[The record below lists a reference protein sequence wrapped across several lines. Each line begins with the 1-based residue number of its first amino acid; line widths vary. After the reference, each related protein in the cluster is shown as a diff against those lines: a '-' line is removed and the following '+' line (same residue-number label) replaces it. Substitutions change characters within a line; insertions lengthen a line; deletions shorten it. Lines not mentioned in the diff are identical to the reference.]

1 MPYLSAR
8 ALKGL
13 KQYQYKPG
21 GYTKLDDLHQPFW
34 NWAVTLFPMWVA
46 PNLIT
51 LTGIGGLVVAY
62 LLTAVYS
69 PELSG
74 EMPRW
79 VYFLNGFACLAYMH
93 LDCLDGKQARRT
105 KTSSPL
111 GQLFDHGCDA
121 LSVQLI
127 VTAIAASLDLGVS
140 KIAVGGAMA
149 ILVPW
154 ILAHWEEYHTG
165 NMLYGNGYWGLTE
178 ANYALVILHFA
189 TAAFGPHFWGTHLSS
204 LVHMKLP
211 IDVTVKESLLLAVS
225 IFASMQVA
233 GQLWRVLTRRHPP
246 LPAPERG
253 HKQLGSGHAAS
264 HLAQVVLI
272 LGLGAIL
279 MLEPASAHGQARVVV
294 ATYGLVYALEA
305 TKLIMDHMA
314 KEPFEITWW
323 PVALLVVYII
333 NNRLL
338 LVPAAPLAW
347 IILAITMAGYVQY
360 VTAVCGEICA
370 YLGINCL
377 TIRKADGVAGR

>member
-13 KQYQYKPG
+13 KQYQYKAG

-34 NWAVTLFPMWVA
+34 NWAVELLPLWLA

-51 LTGIGGLVVAY
+51 LTGLFGLVAAY
-62 LLTAVYS
+62 LVTAWYL
-69 PELSG
+69 PEFEG
-74 EMPRW
+74 DAPRW
-79 VYFLNGFACLAYMH
+79 VYFLNGFASLAYMH

-121 LSVQLI
+121 VSVHLI
-127 VTAIAASLDLGVS
+127 IAALASSLDLGVS
-140 KIAVGGAMA
+140 LVAVGGAMA

-178 ANYALVILHFA
+178 ANYALVFVHFA
-189 TAAFGPHFWGTHLSS
+189 TAAFGPHIWTAHLSS
-204 LVHMKLP
+204 LLPVKLP
-211 IDVTVKESLLLAVS
+211 VDIQINQLLLLAVGFFAALQS
-225 IFASMQVA
+225 I
-233 GQLWRVLTRRHPP
+233 GQIWRVLTAQQPSMP
-246 LPAPERG
+246 LHERG
-253 HKQLGSGHAAS
+253 HKQMGFSHALS
-264 HLAQVVLI
+264 HLVQIVLI
-272 LGLGAIL
+272 LVMGVII
-279 MLEPASAHGQARVVV
+279 MLEPATSPGQARAIV
-294 ATYGLVYALEA
+294 AMYGLVYALEA

-323 PVALLVVYII
+323 PVVLMVLYIL
-333 NNRLL
+333 NNRVT
-338 LVPAAPLAW
+338 LVSPPLLAW
-347 IILAITMAGYVQY
+347 IITAITMAGYVQY
-360 VTAVCGEICA
+360 VTTVCGEICA

-377 TIRKADGVAGR
+377 TIRKASN